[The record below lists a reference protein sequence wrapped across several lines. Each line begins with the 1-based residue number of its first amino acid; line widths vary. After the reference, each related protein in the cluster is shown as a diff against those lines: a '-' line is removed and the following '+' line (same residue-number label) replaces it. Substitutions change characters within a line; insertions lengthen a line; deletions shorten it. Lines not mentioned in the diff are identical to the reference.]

1 MSDAC
6 RKVARGARI
15 LQITPFDG
23 PCNGSRFVW
32 HLNFLPGAALY
43 ARSISKHCIS
53 SFLVSNP
60 KGDLAED
67 IWIKNGPSQT
77 EKKLQDHLG
86 SKVLYTARNIV
97 QKNSTHETKKKKKK
111 KKGSSSSSSS
121 TSCI

>member
-6 RKVARGARI
+6 RKVARAARI

-67 IWIKNGPSQT
+67 IWIKNGSSQT

-97 QKNSTHETKKKKKK
+97 QKIQHTKQKKEKKEER
-111 KKGSSSSSSS
+111 
-121 TSCI
+121 